1 MSRPSC
7 LVTDT
12 FIFIIFLQKKNNCLL
27 WLEESGVPV
36 LSILQDAMTYLASLV
51 DEETGR
57 EFMELWQ
64 VGLIL
69 QNLATLWFLAL
80 VVKQEIFE
88 SI

>member
-1 MSRPSC
+1 M
-7 LVTDT
+7 
-12 FIFIIFLQKKNNCLL
+12 
-27 WLEESGVPV
+27 PV

-69 QNLATLWFLAL
+69 QNLATL
-80 VVKQEIFE
+80 
-88 SI
+88 